1 MTKQSVI
8 NQINRYSDKI
18 DCNKVI
24 EELDSKL
31 KENNLDFNKVISIFT
46 YNRDNNIEFSVL
58 TTPDANIHI
67 IAKKF

>member
-8 NQINRYSDKI
+8 NQINKYSDKI